1 MALLEI
7 IEHHDPTGE
16 EIVHRFPPQGS
27 ADIKLGAQLV
37 VHETQEAVLYRD
49 GKALDVFGPGRH
61 TLSTQNI
68 PLLGKVIGAPFGG
81 ESPFRVSVVFVN
93 RKTFIDQKWGTRE
106 PVVFR
111 DSELG
116 MVRLRAFGNYAY
128 RIADSQLFVNTVVG
142 SQGLFETSRLQD
154 FYRDVIVSR
163 LNDLLGETLK
173 TIFDLARYY
182 DELGTAAKARLAE
195 DFAKYGV
202 DLTDFYINSIT
213 PPDEVLEKMD
223 ERSAM
228 GAVGDMNTYMQFKA
242 AQAIEEAA
250 AGGGGGEGGAA
261 SAGMGLGLGAGF
273 GAMMPGMIANAMTQ
287 AGQGATATGW
297 RRSSG
302 RGSGS
307 GGRWILLRLRDSGAA
322 GRKVLSGLRRGASDF
337 RLFRLWS
344 AGARWR
350 QVLPQLR
357 YQTRGV
363 TVGGFLHS
371 VWGCH

>member
-1 MALLEI
+1 MALEV

-16 EIVHRFPPQGS
+16 EIVYRFPQEGS
-27 ADIKLGAQLV
+27 AEIKMGAQLV
-37 VHETQEAVLYRD
+37 VHEVQEAVMYRD

-81 ESPFRVSVVFVN
+81 DSPFRVSVVFVN
-93 RKTFIDQKWGTRE
+93 KKTFIDQKWGTRE

-116 MVRLRAFGNYAY
+116 MVRLRAFGNYSY

-182 DELGTAAKARLAE
+182 DELGAASKARLAE

-202 DLTDFYINSIT
+202 DLADFYINSIT
-213 PPDEVLEKMD
+213 PPDEVQEKMD
-223 ERSAM
+223 ERAAM

-242 AQAIEEAA
+242 AQAIQDAA
-250 AGGGGGEGGAA
+250 EGGGGEGGAA
-261 SAGMGLGLGAGF
+261 GAGMGLGLGAGF
-273 GAMMPGMIANAMTQ
+273 GAMMPGMIANSMQQ
-287 AGQGATATGW
+287 AAQGGQPQGGGATPV
-297 RRSSG
+297 
-302 RGSGS
+302 
-307 GGRWILLRLRDSGAA
+307 GAA
-322 GRKVLSGLRRGASDF
+322 AAAAAGGFCSDCG
-337 RLFRLWS
+337 S
-344 AGARWR
+344 KMPAGAKFC
-350 QVLPQLR
+350 P
-357 YQTRGV
+357 
-363 TVGGFLHS
+363 
-371 VWGCH
+371 GCGKKQEASGCSGCGEPVPDGAKFCPNCGTKQGE

>member
-7 IEHHDPTGE
+7 LEHHDPTGE
-16 EIVHRFPPQGS
+16 EIVYRFPPQGS

-49 GKALDVFGPGRH
+49 GKALDVFPPGRH

-68 PLLGKVIGAPFGG
+68 PLLGKLIGAPFGG
-81 ESPFRVSVVFVN
+81 ESPFRVSVVFIN
-93 RKTFIDQKWGTRE
+93 KRTFLDQKWGTRE

-182 DELGTAAKARLAE
+182 DELGAAAKARLAE

-213 PPDEVLEKMD
+213 PPDEVQEKMD

-228 GAVGDMNTYMQFKA
+228 GAVGDMNTYMRFKA
-242 AQAIEEAA
+242 AQAIQNAA
-250 AGGGGGEGGAA
+250 EGGGSEGGAA
-261 SAGMGLGLGAGF
+261 GAGMGLGLGAGF
-273 GAMMPGMIANAMTQ
+273 GAMMPGMIANAMQ
-287 AGQGATATGW
+287 QSGQGAQPQ
-297 RRSSG
+297 
-302 RGSGS
+302 
-307 GGRWILLRLRDSGAA
+307 GGGQQPAGAA
-322 GRKVLSGLRRGASDF
+322 GA
-337 RLFRLWS
+337 
-344 AGARWR
+344 AAAA
-350 QVLPQLR
+350 
-357 YQTRGV
+357 
-363 TVGGFLHS
+363 GGFCADCGTR
-371 VWGCH
+371 VPPGAKFCPGCGKAQAGSGCSGCGQPVPDGAKFCPNCGTKQGE

>member
-7 IEHHDPTGE
+7 LEHHDPTGE
-16 EIVHRFPPQGS
+16 EIVYRFPPQGS
-27 ADIKLGAQLV
+27 TDIKLGAQLV
-37 VHETQEAVLYRD
+37 VQEAQEAVLFRD

-93 RKTFIDQKWGTRE
+93 KRTFLDQKWGTRE

-111 DSELG
+111 DTELG

-142 SQGLFETSRLQD
+142 SQGLFDTDRLKD

-173 TIFDLARYY
+173 TIFDLARNY

-202 DLTDFYINSIT
+202 DLTDFYVNSIT
-213 PPDEVLEKMD
+213 PPDEVQEKID

-242 AQAIEEAA
+242 AQAIQDAA
-250 AGGGGGEGGAA
+250 EGGGGGGEGGAA

-273 GAMMPGMIANAMTQ
+273 GAMMPGMITNAMNQ
-287 AGQGATATGW
+287 AGQSGPAQGGGAPAAAGAAAAA
-297 RRSSG
+297 
-302 RGSGS
+302 S
-307 GGRWILLRLRDSGAA
+307 GGFCSDCGAQMPQGAKFCPGCGEAQANSGC
-322 GRKVLSGLRRGASDF
+322 SGCGQPVPDGAKF
-337 RLFRLWS
+337 CPNCGTKQ
-344 AGARWR
+344 AE
-350 QVLPQLR
+350 
-357 YQTRGV
+357 
-363 TVGGFLHS
+363 
-371 VWGCH
+371 